1 MGNGV
6 EILSRLLASDPQ
18 TLLRSSL
25 KSGIVPFALRSQ
37 GVDRLKSNGIPLDGK
52 SGVVR
57 ERDIFRTA
65 CSFGTLVE
73 TFVVART
80 VVQMGSALIRTAVFL
95 PCSAIVG
102 EFAVPVHCQSCF
114 TNGSAARN
122 LVQVLRI
129 AFIERNHTITVV
141 NIMHGIVDSFYIV
154 GFICNKG
161 AFLHGQILVGFL
173 EDIQSNSRIC
183 HICGGGQFADRK
195 PGNAI
200 HQNMIFV
207 TPIKRKI
214 ALIVLI

>member
-18 TLLRSSL
+18 TLLCSSL
-25 KSGIVPFALRSQ
+25 KSGIVPFAFRSQ
-37 GVDRLKSNGIPLDGK
+37 GVDRLKSNRIPLDGK
-52 SGVVR
+52 SVIVR

-65 CSFGTLVE
+65 CSFGTLAE
-73 TFVVART
+73 TIVVAGT
-80 VVQMGSALIRTAVFL
+80 VVQMRSALVGTAVFL
-95 PCSAIVG
+95 SCSAVVG

-129 AFIERNHTITVV
+129 AFIERDHTVTVV
-141 NIMHGIVDSFYIV
+141 NIMHGIVDRFYIV

-183 HICGGGQFADRK
+183 HICGGGQFANRK
-195 PGNAI
+195 SGNAI
-200 HQNMIFV
+200 HQNMILIS
-207 TPIKRKI
+207 PIKLKI